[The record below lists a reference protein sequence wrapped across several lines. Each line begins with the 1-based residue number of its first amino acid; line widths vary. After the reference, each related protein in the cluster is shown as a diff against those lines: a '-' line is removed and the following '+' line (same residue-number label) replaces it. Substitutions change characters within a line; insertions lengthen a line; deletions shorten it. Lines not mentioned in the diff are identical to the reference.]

1 MRPNRQTPRSDTLTH
16 SVRGPRQTLF
26 VLHSDLRFGERL
38 ARAAESSFR
47 VARLRCWGDLVEQ
60 FAGAPPA
67 TLVVVDPYFGTGE
80 DDGPSD
86 ELGVF
91 LRRFPSAVVIAA
103 FWHRHGRYRDVWALS
118 RCGVAELLFLD
129 EENSE
134 ALIGRRLAGARV
146 RPVRELVQ
154 TLQLPLAGR
163 AEMILEAATEVVA
176 SGGMVRD
183 LARKLCLSRQT
194 LLRRCQTACLPP
206 PRDLL
211 RWVRALHAAA
221 MLDDPGHS
229 VRSVSQA
236 CGYADDRGLRRLF
249 HGVAEMPPSQLR
261 ERGALRIVEG
271 SFRASLAAREYTM
284 GPRRVA

>member
-1 MRPNRQTPRSDTLTH
+1 LTH
-16 SVRGPRQTLF
+16 SVRGPKQSLF
-26 VLHSDLRFGERL
+26 VLHSDSRFGERL
-38 ARAAESSFR
+38 ARAAESCFR
-47 VARLRCWGDLVEQ
+47 VVRMRGWGDLVEQ
-60 FAGAPPA
+60 FATAPPA
-67 TLVVVDPYFGTGE
+67 TLVVVDPYFGGGE
-80 DDGPSD
+80 DEAPSE

-118 RCGVAELLFLD
+118 RCGVAELLYLD
-129 EENSE
+129 EENTE
-134 ALIGRRLAGARV
+134 TLIRRRLAAARV

-176 SGGMVRD
+176 SGGLVSD

-194 LLRRCQTACLPP
+194 LLRRCQRACLPP
-206 PRDLL
+206 PRDLI
-211 RWVRALHAAA
+211 RWVRALQAAA

-261 ERGALRIVEG
+261 ERGALRIVER
-271 SFRASLAAREYTM
+271 SFRASFAIRNYSI